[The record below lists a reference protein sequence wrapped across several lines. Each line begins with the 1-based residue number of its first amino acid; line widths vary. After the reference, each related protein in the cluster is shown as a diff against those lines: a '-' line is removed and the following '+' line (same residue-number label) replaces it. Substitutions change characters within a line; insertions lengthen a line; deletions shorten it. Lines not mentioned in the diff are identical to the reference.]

1 MDLKV
6 IEKKEE
12 PLLSRTKITSQLNFD
27 AGTPSEKDVKSKL
40 ASSLNSNENLIVIKS
55 IYTNFGFKKA
65 DVTAY
70 LYKDEKEMESI
81 EIKPKE
87 KKEKKAEEK
96 KPEKQESKK
105 AEKSKEKA
113 QPEESK
119 EQKPQDTKE
128 SKEEKKEATK
138 EEPKK

>member
-55 IYTNFGFKKA
+55 IYTNFGFRKA
-65 DVTAY
+65 DVIAY
-70 LYKDEKEMESI
+70 LYKDEKEMESTG
-81 EIKPKE
+81 IKPK
-87 KKEKKAEEK
+87 KKEKKPEE
-96 KPEKQESKK
+96 QESKK

-113 QPEESK
+113 QPEEAK
-119 EQKPQDTKE
+119 EQEPQDTKA
-128 SKEEKKEATK
+128 SNEEKPKEQKTTK
-138 EEPKK
+138 EKPKE